1 MNTPAT
7 VTNVLSLLSL
17 LTGCWRHSLKRAQTD
32 LETLAPSPRLV
43 VGRIIA
49 TDPAQRFAFIEVN
62 TDAPGPALSSDT
74 ELIARTS
81 ELTETAHLLTSRY
94 LRGRTFAAKII
105 RGEPSPGNEVV
116 WQAP

>member
-1 MNTPAT
+1 MNTPAR
-7 VTNVLSLLSL
+7 VTIVLVLLSL
-17 LTGCWRHSLKRAQTD
+17 LTGCWRYSLKRAQPD

-49 TDPAQRFAFIEVN
+49 TDPVQRFAFIEVN
-62 TDAPGPALSSDT
+62 VDAPSLALSNNT

-81 ELTETAHLLTSRY
+81 ELTETAHLLTTRY

-105 RGEPSPGNEVV
+105 RGEPSPGDEVV